1 MLIDWLCYRIVMV
14 WPLPLPDCREHR
26 AFAWLLA
33 RAGRYANAEVSG
45 AGTASAGLPGYA
57 PAEQEE

>member
-14 WPLPLPDCREHR
+14 WPQPLPDCREHR

-33 RAGRYANAEVSG
+33 RAGRYANKTPNAQVTG
-45 AGTASAGLPGYA
+45 AA
-57 PAEQEE
+57 PADD